1 VVTYKDPN
9 LGQEEQRRA
18 PLPSESGAEKDKLEQ
33 MPQQQNRFLALV
45 VVAVFLDIATLAFL
59 ALSAVIAA
67 KYFPDVPEKLAR
79 TWKILGVLILALSI
93 AAKLV
98 IAKSESLILPQRDA
112 ANFSSVLR
120 RQGRNQKRLTVWF
133 DLRLII
139 RSLWLGLIALIL
151 AERFALVRILNCTA
165 ALFFLISA
173 AVVAIN
179 LLRAR
184 SQMPTTDDSAIGALR
199 LQIAQTRYRI
209 RFARNIWYFVIPFCV
224 AFGLLAQNIPISKG
238 VIPAL
243 ASAVSPSLGLVIG
256 LFFVAMAIL
265 GVAFVLRA
273 QIRFIRGRQNHAG
286 EQLRQLEHLLAEL
299 SGNRG

>member
-1 VVTYKDPN
+1 MTYKDPN

-18 PLPSESGAEKDKLEQ
+18 RLPSESGSEKDKLEQ

-45 VVAVFLDIATLAFL
+45 VAAVFLDIATLAFL

-79 TWKILGVLILALSI
+79 TWKILVVLILALSI

-120 RQGRNQKRLTVWF
+120 RQGRIQKRLTVWF

-165 ALFFLISA
+165 GFFFLISA

-243 ASAVSPSLGLVIG
+243 ASAVSPSLGPVIG
-256 LFFVAMAIL
+256 LFFVAMVIL
-265 GVAFVLRA
+265 GMAFVLRA